1 MASATVTSK
10 GQITIPAPVRKALH
24 IHTGDRLDF
33 VPVGDGKFEVMAAT
47 NDVTKLKG
55 MFKTKKKVSVED
67 MNKAIKSKA
76 GQ

>member
-1 MASATVTSK
+1 
-10 GQITIPAPVRKALH
+10 
-24 IHTGDRLDF
+24 
-33 VPVGDGKFEVMAAT
+33 MAAT